1 MPVKGSNSLEILLV
15 NPGGRL
21 NIYQTLA
28 SEFAAIEPPIWVG
41 LIATFLRNRDHDVDI
56 LDANAEDLSPEE
68 VAVRV
73 AAASPLLVAIVAY
86 GHNPSASTQ
95 VMPAAGAIC
104 RAIKDIIPHQATLLV
119 GGHVAALPKR
129 TMQEESCDFV
139 VSGEGPVTLHELI
152 AQIKEPNPD
161 YSVVRGLVYRH
172 NESIV
177 ANAPAPIVRN
187 LDQEMPGIA
196 WDLLPMDRYRAH
208 NWHCFD
214 GMKRQPYAALYT
226 SLGCPC
232 RCSFCCIQAPFKSGE
247 AASGYPVGAN
257 SYRMWNPQSV
267 IAEIDILVTEYGIR
281 NIKFADELFVLN
293 PAHVE
298 GICDLI
304 IDRGYD
310 LNIWAYARVD
320 TLKDA
325 MFPKLRKAGITWLAL
340 GIESASER
348 VRDDSAKGFAG
359 SKIKDAVD
367 RIRAHGINVGAN
379 YIFGLP
385 EDDHDSMQATLDLA
399 LELNTE
405 WANFNCAMA
414 YPGSQLYQQALSE
427 GWQLPEDWSGYSQY
441 SYNSLPL
448 RTRHLT
454 VSEVLKFRDNAF
466 LAYFTNSRYLEM
478 VRMKFG
484 AEALEHVKGMTQKQ
498 LSRKYITAKET
509 CNGI

>member
-1 MPVKGSNSLEILLV
+1 MTADSTPELLLI

-21 NIYQTLA
+21 SIYQALA
-28 SEFAAIEPPIWVG
+28 SEFTAIEPPIWAG
-41 LIATFLRNRDHDVDI
+41 LIATYLRNRGHSVEI
-56 LDANAEDLSPEE
+56 LDANAEDLSPED
-68 VAVRV
+68 VANRV
-73 AAASPLLVAIVAY
+73 AQSAPMLAAVVAY

-95 VMPAAGAIC
+95 VMPASGAIC
-104 RAIKDIIPHQATLLV
+104 RAIKERNPHQATLLV
-119 GGHVAALPKR
+119 GGHVAALPER
-129 TMQEESCDFV
+129 TIHEEACDFV
-139 VSGEGPVTLHELI
+139 STGEGPVTLHELI
-152 AQIKEPNPD
+152 SQIKGAKPD
-161 YSVVRGLVYRH
+161 FSDVRGLLFRR
-172 NESIV
+172 NGSIV
-177 ANAPAPIVRN
+177 ATPPAPIVRN
-187 LDQEMPGIA
+187 LDEEMPGIA
-196 WDLLPMDRYRAH
+196 WDLLPMGKYRAH

-247 AASGYPVGAN
+247 VASGYPAGAN
-257 SYRMWNPQSV
+257 SYRMWSPQSV
-267 IAEIDILVTEYGIR
+267 IAEIDILVTRYGVR

-325 MFPKLRKAGITWLAL
+325 VLPKLRRAGITWLAL

-359 SKIKDAVD
+359 SKIKESVD
-367 RIRAHGINVGAN
+367 RIRAHGINLGAN

-399 LELNTE
+399 MELNTE

-414 YPGSQLYQQALSE
+414 YPGSQLYQQAHSD
-427 GWQLPEDWSGYSQY
+427 GWQLPEDWGGYSQY
-441 SYNSLPL
+441 SYSSLPL
-448 RTRHLT
+448 RTRYLT
-454 VSEVLKFRDNAF
+454 VSEVLKFRDHAF
-466 LAYFTNSRYLEM
+466 YAYFTNPRYLKM
-478 VRMKFG
+478 IRTKFG
-484 AEALEHVKGMTQKQ
+484 AAAVDHIRGMTQHRLK
-498 LSRKYITAKET
+498 RKYISDEET
-509 CNGI
+509 HHGG

>member
-1 MPVKGSNSLEILLV
+1 MKVISTPELLLI

-28 SEFAAIEPPIWVG
+28 SEFAAIEPPLWAG
-41 LIATFLRNRDHDVDI
+41 LIASYLRNRGHSLDI

-68 VAVRV
+68 VAARV
-73 AAASPLLVAIVAY
+73 AQSSPLLVAIVVY

-95 VMPAAGAIC
+95 VMPAAGALC
-104 RAIKDIIPHQATLLV
+104 RAIRERNPRQAILLV
-119 GGHVAALPKR
+119 GGHVAALPER
-129 TMQEESCDFV
+129 TMQEETCDFV
-139 VSGEGPVTLHELI
+139 ATGEGPVTLDELM
-152 AQIKEPNPD
+152 AELKVGHPD
-161 YSVVRGLVYRH
+161 FSAVRGLLYRH
-172 NESIV
+172 NGLIV
-177 ANAPAPIVRN
+177 ATPPAPIIRD
-187 LDQEMPGIA
+187 LDEDMPGIA
-196 WDLLPMDRYRAH
+196 WDLLPMATYRAH

-247 AASGYPVGAN
+247 IASGYPANAN
-257 SYRMWNPQSV
+257 SYRMWSPQSV
-267 IAEIDILVTEYGIR
+267 IAEIDILVTRYGIR

-293 PAHVE
+293 PAHIE

-320 TLKDA
+320 TLKDS
-325 MFPKLRKAGITWLAL
+325 MLPKLKKAGITWLAL

-348 VRDDSAKGFAG
+348 VRDDSSKGFAG
-359 SKIKDAVD
+359 AKIKEAVD
-367 RIRAHGINVGAN
+367 RIKDHGINIGAN

-385 EDDHDSMQATLDLA
+385 EDDLESMQATLALA
-399 LELNTE
+399 VELNTE

-414 YPGSQLYQQALSE
+414 YPGSQLYQQALTE
-427 GWQLPEDWSGYSQY
+427 GWQLPEEWSGYSQY
-441 SYNSLPL
+441 SFNSLPL

-454 VSEVLKFRDNAF
+454 ASEVLTFRDNAF
-466 LAYFTNSRYLEM
+466 HAYFTNPHYLEM
-478 VRMKFG
+478 ISSKFG
-484 AEALEHVKGMTQKQ
+484 VDALAHVKAMTQKR
-498 LSRKYITAKET
+498 LKRKYICDEET
-509 CNGI
+509 CNVL